1 MSRMS
6 ERQREYLLCRVNDL
20 VRNEKQGYE
29 LQLADKKEQMVKKLF
44 PEFLKKV
51 KLDKKLAKLKQTEDE
66 YDKLLEDL
74 KAVVNR
80 MYKDQGKE
88 TSWYAN
94 TDYSVIESK
103 LKSLS
108 TDVIE
113 REFNKTPEG
122 EALLHLDTVHQELKD
137 YIWSAGSE
145 TEQLFKTIGHVLK
158 SKANIQLGYNKI
170 ALPNK

>member
-1 MSRMS
+1 MS
-6 ERQREYLLCRVNDL
+6 ERQREYLLGRVNDL
-20 VRNEKQGYE
+20 VYTEKQGYE
-29 LQLADKKEQMVKKLF
+29 LQLADKKESMVKKLF
-44 PEFLKKV
+44 PMFLKKV
-51 KLDKKLAKLKQTEDE
+51 KLDKKLANLKQ
-66 YDKLLEDL
+66 LEDDYNKTVENL
-74 KAVVNR
+74 QGVVNR
-80 MYKDQGKE
+80 MFKDQNKD

-158 SKANIQLGYNKI
+158 NKANIQLGYNKI

>member
-6 ERQREYLLCRVNDL
+6 ERQREYLLDRVNDL
-20 VRNEKQGYE
+20 VRLEKQGYE
-29 LQLADKKEQMVKKLF
+29 LQLADKKESMVKKLF
-44 PEFLKKV
+44 PMFLKKV
-51 KLDKKLAKLKQTEDE
+51 KLDKKLANLKQ
-66 YDKLLEDL
+66 LEDDYNKTVENL
-74 KAVVNR
+74 QGVVNR
-80 MYKDQGKE
+80 MFKDQNKD

-145 TEQLFKTIGHVLK
+145 TEQLFKTIGTVLK
-158 SKANIQLGYNKI
+158 NKANIELGYNKI

>member
-1 MSRMS
+1 MS
-6 ERQREYLLCRVNDL
+6 ERQREYLLDRVNDL
-20 VRNEKQGYE
+20 VRLEKQGYE
-29 LQLADKKEQMVKKLF
+29 LQLADKKESMVKKLF
-44 PEFLKKV
+44 PMFLKKV
-51 KLDKKLAKLKQTEDE
+51 KLDKKLANLKQ
-66 YDKLLEDL
+66 LEDDYNKTVENL
-74 KAVVNR
+74 QGVVNR
-80 MYKDQGKE
+80 MFKDQNKD

-145 TEQLFKTIGHVLK
+145 TEQLFKTIGTVLK
-158 SKANIQLGYNKI
+158 NKANIEVGYNKI

>member
-1 MSRMS
+1 MS
-6 ERQREYLLCRVNDL
+6 ERQREYLLDRVNDL
-20 VRNEKQGYE
+20 VRLEKQGYE
-29 LQLADKKEQMVKKLF
+29 LQLADKKESMVKKLF
-44 PEFLKKV
+44 PMFLKKV
-51 KLDKKLAKLKQTEDE
+51 KLDKKLANLKQ
-66 YDKLLEDL
+66 LEDDYNKTVENL
-74 KAVVNR
+74 QGVVNR
-80 MYKDQGKE
+80 MFKDQNKD

-145 TEQLFKTIGHVLK
+145 TEQLFKTIGSVLK
-158 SKANIQLGYNKI
+158 NKANIELGYNKI

>member
-1 MSRMS
+1 MS
-6 ERQREYLLCRVNDL
+6 ERQREYLLDRVNDL
-20 VRNEKQGYE
+20 VRLEKQGYE
-29 LQLADKKEQMVKKLF
+29 LQLADKKESMVKKLF
-44 PEFLKKV
+44 PMFLKKV
-51 KLDKKLAKLKQTEDE
+51 KLDKKLAKLKQ
-66 YDKLLEDL
+66 LEDDHNKMIEDL
-74 KAVVNR
+74 QGVINR
-80 MYKDQGKE
+80 MYKDQGKN

-145 TEQLFKTIGHVLK
+145 TEQLFKTIGTVLK
-158 SKANIQLGYNKI
+158 NKANIELGYNKI

>member
-1 MSRMS
+1 MS
-6 ERQREYLLCRVNDL
+6 ERQREYLLDRVNDL
-20 VRNEKQGYE
+20 VRLEKQGYE
-29 LQLADKKEQMVKKLF
+29 LQLADKKESMVKKLF
-44 PEFLKKV
+44 PMFLKKV
-51 KLDKKLAKLKQTEDE
+51 KLDKKLANLKQ
-66 YDKLLEDL
+66 LEDDYNKTVENL
-74 KAVVNR
+74 QGVVNR
-80 MYKDQGKE
+80 MFKDQNKD

-137 YIWSAGSE
+137 YILSAGSE

-158 SKANIQLGYNKI
+158 NKANIQLGYNKI

>member
-1 MSRMS
+1 MS
-6 ERQREYLLCRVNDL
+6 ERQREYLLDRVNDL
-20 VRNEKQGYE
+20 VRLEKQGYE
-29 LQLADKKEQMVKKLF
+29 LQLADKKESMVKKLF
-44 PEFLKKV
+44 PMFLKKV
-51 KLDKKLAKLKQTEDE
+51 KLDKKLANLKQ
-66 YDKLLEDL
+66 LEDDYNKTVENL
-74 KAVVNR
+74 QGVVNR
-80 MYKDQGKE
+80 MFKDQNKD

-145 TEQLFKTIGHVLK
+145 TEQLFKTIGTVLK
-158 SKANIQLGYNKI
+158 NKANIELGYNKI

>member
-6 ERQREYLLCRVNDL
+6 ERQREYLLDRVNDL
-20 VRNEKQGYE
+20 VRLEKQGYE
-29 LQLADKKEQMVKKLF
+29 LQLADKKESMVKKLF
-44 PEFLKKV
+44 PMFLKKV
-51 KLDKKLAKLKQTEDE
+51 KLDKKLANLKQ
-66 YDKLLEDL
+66 LEDDYNQTVENL
-74 KAVVNR
+74 QGVVNR
-80 MYKDQGKE
+80 MFKDQNKD

-158 SKANIQLGYNKI
+158 NKANIQLGYNKI

>member
-1 MSRMS
+1 MS
-6 ERQREYLLCRVNDL
+6 ERQREYLLDRVNDL
-20 VRNEKQGYE
+20 VYVEKQGYE
-29 LQLADKKEQMVKKLF
+29 LQLADKKESMVKKLF
-44 PEFLKKV
+44 PMFLKKV
-51 KLDKKLAKLKQTEDE
+51 KLDKKLANLKQ
-66 YDKLLEDL
+66 LEDDYNKTVENL
-74 KAVVNR
+74 QGVVNR
-80 MYKDQGKE
+80 MFKDQNKD

-158 SKANIQLGYNKI
+158 NKANIQLGYNKI

>member
-6 ERQREYLLCRVNDL
+6 ERQREYLLDRVNDL
-20 VRNEKQGYE
+20 VRLEKQGYE
-29 LQLADKKEQMVKKLF
+29 LQLADKKESMVKKLF
-44 PEFLKKV
+44 PMFLKKV
-51 KLDKKLAKLKQTEDE
+51 KLDKKLANLKQ
-66 YDKLLEDL
+66 LEDDYNKTVENL
-74 KAVVNR
+74 QGVVNR
-80 MYKDQGKE
+80 MFKDQNKD

-94 TDYSVIESK
+94 TDYRVIESK

-158 SKANIQLGYNKI
+158 NKANIQLGYNKI